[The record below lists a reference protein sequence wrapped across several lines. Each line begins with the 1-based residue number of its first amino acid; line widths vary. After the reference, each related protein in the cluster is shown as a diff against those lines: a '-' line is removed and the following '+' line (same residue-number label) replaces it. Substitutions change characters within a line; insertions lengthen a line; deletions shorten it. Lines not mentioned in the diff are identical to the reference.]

1 MASIVDS
8 CDDDKSCNY
17 LKISRKQIFFVN
29 KKKVL
34 LIHLLMIAPLV
45 NKRQEENFIELAS
58 IDQKKLFVWIVKI
71 LEWSAQEFIIQCGKW
86 YNIK

>member
-1 MASIVDS
+1 
-8 CDDDKSCNY
+8 
-17 LKISRKQIFFVN
+17 
-29 KKKVL
+29 
-34 LIHLLMIAPLV
+34 MIAPLV